1 MMAHFRSCG
10 PVSSQELLTLGHFRH
25 PLDYS
30 QWARTG
36 SWQLQQLRLAHSNSG
51 WHACIAEA
59 AVFGR
64 EYPLAGEQ
72 AGHAQQPGHGF
83 GTAPV
88 FLASISTILGAV
100 LFLRFGY
107 AVGHVGLW
115 GSFGIIALGH
125 LVTIPT
131 VLAVAEIAT
140 NRRVAGGGA
149 YYIISRSFGTSIGG
163 SIGIALY
170 LSQAISVAFYL
181 VAFAEA
187 FEPLYAWSASTRGIG
202 IDPRWVSLPATA
214 LLAALMLTKGARS
227 GVRALWFVSAALFSS
242 ILLFMLGSGPESVR
256 PDGVS
261 LNSQI
266 PDPDPFGMVFATCFP
281 AFTGM
286 IAGLGLSGDLKRPEK
301 SIPLGTIGATLAGMV
316 VYALVAV
323 KLAASATPEAL
334 ADKQFIMAEIAIWG
348 PAIYIGLGAAA
359 FSSAL
364 GSLLVAPRT
373 LQALAR
379 DRVLPVSSLNRLLAA
394 GSGDAQEPVAATLV
408 SSVLAAVFV
417 LAGSMD
423 GIAQVL
429 TMFFMVTYGAL
440 CSVSFLEY
448 FAGNPSYRPTF
459 HSRWYV
465 SLLGALMCAL
475 IMLQMSPLYA
485 LLATLLMVLTYFGLR
500 RTHLGERD
508 LTAIFQGT
516 LFQLT
521 RHLQIMLQANR
532 AEGPKG
538 GWRPS
543 IVAVTRF
550 GDQRL
555 GHFDL
560 LRWICY
566 RHGFGQFLHF
576 IEGEY
581 SFRGELEA
589 RTQVSQ
595 LIERGEISNAGI
607 LVDSLI
613 CPSFSGAVAHTL
625 QLPGVSGLPNNCVL
639 FEFDKQRPEEI
650 GEVAQGAHLAA
661 ESIFNVLVL
670 RSTQYRFGYRSSIHL
685 WVTEETLDCA
695 PLMVL
700 LAYIIVGHPEWR
712 RAQIQLFACS
722 DSHKAEREKDRLSS
736 LLEEGRLPIPSQNIT
751 PVPCA
756 NESALE
762 VEVGRRSAS
771 ADLTI
776 AGLLGTD
783 IERDRASEALMRL
796 DKANDVLFVLSSER
810 VLID

>member
-1 MMAHFRSCG
+1 M
-10 PVSSQELLTLGHFRH
+10 
-25 PLDYS
+25 
-30 QWARTG
+30 
-36 SWQLQQLRLAHSNSG
+36 
-51 WHACIAEA
+51 
-59 AVFGR
+59 FGR
-64 EYPLAGEQ
+64 EYPLLGAD
-72 AGHAQQPGHGF
+72 ASHAPRSGHGF

-107 AVGHVGLW
+107 AVAHVGLW
-115 GSFGIIALGH
+115 GSIGIIVLGH

-131 VLAVAEIAT
+131 VLAVSEIAT

-187 FEPLYAWSASTRGIG
+187 FEPLYAWSASAHGIE
-202 IDPRWVSLPATA
+202 IDPRWVSLPCTA
-214 LLAALMLTKGARS
+214 LLAGLILTRGAAS

-242 ILLFMLGSGPESVR
+242 ILLFLLGTGPESIR
-256 PDGVS
+256 PEGLN

-266 PDPDPFGMVFATCFP
+266 QDPDPFGTVFATCFP

-316 VYALVAV
+316 VYAMVAV

-334 ADKQFIMAEIAIWG
+334 ANNQFVMAEIAIWG

-364 GSLLVAPRT
+364 GSILVAPRT

-379 DRVLPVSSLNRLLAA
+379 DSVLPVPSLNRLLAA
-394 GSGDAQEPVAATLV
+394 GSSDAQEPTSATLV
-408 SSVLAAVFV
+408 SSVITVLFV
-417 LAGSMD
+417 LAGTMD

-475 IMLQMSPLYA
+475 IMLQISPIYA
-485 LLATLLMVLTYFGLR
+485 LLAVLLMVLTYFGLR
-500 RTHLGERD
+500 RTRQSERD

-516 LFQLT
+516 MFQLT
-521 RHLQIMLQANR
+521 RRLQIMLQTSR
-532 AEGPKG
+532 ADGTKG

-555 GHFDL
+555 GQFDL

-566 RHGFGQFLHF
+566 RHGFGHFLQF
-576 IEGEY
+576 IDGEY

-589 RTQVSQ
+589 RTQVSK

-613 CPSFSGAVAHTL
+613 CPSFRGAVAQTL

-639 FEFDKQRPEEI
+639 FEFDKQRPAEI
-650 GEVAQGAHLAA
+650 DEVAQGARLAA

-685 WVTEETLDCA
+685 WVTEETLDSA

-712 RAQIQLFACS
+712 RAQIRLFACF
-722 DSHKAEREKDRLSS
+722 DSHKAEREKDRLSN

-751 PVPCA
+751 PVACA
-756 NESALE
+756 DVPALE
-762 VEVGRRSAS
+762 VEVGRRSAA

-776 AGLLGTD
+776 AGLLEAD
-783 IERDRASEALMRL
+783 IERESASEALMRL
-796 DKANDVLFVLSSER
+796 EKANDVLFVLSSER
-810 VLID
+810 VPID